1 MPKKIFINL
10 NTAWN
15 LLNFR
20 AGLIRA
26 LLDSGYEVI
35 VVAPHDKYVAEI
47 EELGCRF
54 IHLEMDVQGIHPARD
69 FLLICRYV
77 RLIKIEHPDVC
88 LFFTVKPNVFG
99 SLASA
104 FCGIPYINNVTGLG
118 AVFIQ
123 RGWLMWLVSFL
134 YKLAF
139 KNSSKVFF
147 QNNDDL
153 ELFVEK
159 KLVNLHLTDVLP
171 GSGINLNRFS
181 PLECIVR
188 KPLYSP
194 FRFLLIARMLVDK
207 GVVEYVNAAEILRKD
222 GLQIECCLLG
232 FLDVQNPASIS
243 SDQMKIWTD
252 QGIVN
257 YLGASDDVRRHISQ
271 ADCIVLPSYREGLPR
286 SLLEAAAMAKP
297 IITTNVPG
305 CKEVVVDGING
316 FICEAKNTDDLASKM
331 LDMFFLSEEQR
342 NHMGQNGRL
351 KIVRE
356 FDEKLVIQKYLSA
369 IEKII
374 LITTA
379 RK

>member
-1 MPKKIFINL
+1 VPKKIFINL

-26 LLDSGYEVI
+26 LLASGYEVI
-35 VVAPHDKYVAEI
+35 AVAPHDKYVAEI

-54 IHLEMDVQGIHPARD
+54 IHLEMDIQGTHPVRD

-77 RLIKIEHPDVC
+77 RLLKNEQPDVC

-104 FCGIPYINNVTGLG
+104 FCGIPYINNVAGLG
-118 AVFIQ
+118 TVFIQ

-139 KNSSKVFF
+139 KNSAKVFF

-153 ELFVEK
+153 ELFIEK
-159 KLVNLHLTDVLP
+159 KLVYLHLTDILP
-171 GSGINLNRFS
+171 GSGIDLNRFS
-181 PLECIVR
+181 PLEYSER
-188 KPLYSP
+188 KSLKSP

-207 GVVEYVNAAEILRKD
+207 GVVEYINAAEIIRKN

-232 FLDVQNPASIS
+232 FLDVQNPAAIS

-257 YLGASDDVRRHISQ
+257 YLGECDDVRVHISQ

-305 CKEVVVDGING
+305 CKDVVVDGING

-331 LDMFFLSEEQR
+331 TDMFFLSEEQR
-342 NHMGQNGRL
+342 KKMGENGRM

-356 FDEKLVIQKYLSA
+356 FDEKLVIQKYLCTIA
-369 IEKII
+369 NI
-374 LITTA
+374 
-379 RK
+379 